1 MTDDTIYIPVLS
13 KLISIHNNTIY
24 IQTHRLGFAFN
35 QHYDDFLSDFFAAS
49 YQGQP
54 IVVVASDGENV
65 VRRGV
70 VSFFEELCQQGLVD
84 RECVTFMTYDLDWDL
99 NFKHKK
105 LGWWA
110 GFYLAKRFVSL
121 DKMSNVD
128 GDAKFVGC
136 LTSRFTPSRLK
147 LAYQIDKTF
156 PNDNFLT
163 FRNVNAVNGTGVHWT
178 GENFYSIIDTSID
191 EIYQVYQD
199 QLRWLANKKFDVDS
213 LLVDNG
219 FTEEFLPWADACRAY
234 HSLWPKYQIE
244 CVSETDV
251 FSSSFLTEKTSKC
264 LLTAKPFV
272 LMSGPGSLKNLQ
284 KIGFTTY
291 GSVIDESYDLE
302 PTPHGRMT
310 AMIHSLKN
318 LYHSP
323 DRQTKINQLNE
334 IAKHNQSIY
343 DNICKKIQLSTRSPG
358 KR

>member
-1 MTDDTIYIPVLS
+1 MTTDNITHIPVLS
-13 KLISIHNNTIY
+13 KLISVHDNTIY

-70 VSFFEELCQQGLVD
+70 VSFFEELCQQGLVN
-84 RECVTFMTYDLDWDL
+84 RERVTFMTYDLDWDL

-110 GFYLAKRFVSL
+110 GVTLLHRFINL
-121 DKMSNVD
+121 DNISEIDN
-128 GDAKFVGC
+128 GAKFVGC

-163 FRNVNAVNGTGVHWT
+163 FRNVNSVNGTGVHWT
-178 GENFYSIIDTSID
+178 DENFYSMIDTSID

-199 QLRWLANKKFDVDS
+199 QLRWFANKKFDVDS
-213 LLVDNG
+213 ILVENG
-219 FTEEFLPWADACRAY
+219 FTEEFLPWQDACKAY
-234 HSLWPKYQIE
+234 HSVWPKYQIE

-251 FSSSFLTEKTSKC
+251 FSNSFLTEKTAKC
-264 LLTAKPFV
+264 LFTAKPFV
-272 LMSGPGSLKNLQ
+272 LMSGAGSLKNLQ
-284 KIGFTTY
+284 KLGFTTY
-291 GSVIDESYDLE
+291 DSVINESYDLE

-310 AMIHSLKN
+310 AMIQSLKD

-323 DRQTKINQLNE
+323 DKQTKITQLNE
-334 IAKHNQSIY
+334 IAKHNQLIY
-343 DNICKKIQLSTRSPG
+343 GKICRKI
-358 KR
+358 